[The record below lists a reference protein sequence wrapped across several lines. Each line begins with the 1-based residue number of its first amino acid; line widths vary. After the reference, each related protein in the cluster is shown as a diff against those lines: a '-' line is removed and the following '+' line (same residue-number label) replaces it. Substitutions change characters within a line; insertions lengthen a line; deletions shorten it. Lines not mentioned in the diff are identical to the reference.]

1 MMSSNNEHETSRL
14 TQQIE
19 VLEMLHEIMLED
31 EAKVEAKLEAIEN
44 LIQAKMNMDY
54 VRANR

>member
-1 MMSSNNEHETSRL
+1 MMSSNNEHEQSRL

-31 EAKVEAKLEAIEN
+31 EAKFEAKLEVIEN

-54 VRANR
+54 VRGQ